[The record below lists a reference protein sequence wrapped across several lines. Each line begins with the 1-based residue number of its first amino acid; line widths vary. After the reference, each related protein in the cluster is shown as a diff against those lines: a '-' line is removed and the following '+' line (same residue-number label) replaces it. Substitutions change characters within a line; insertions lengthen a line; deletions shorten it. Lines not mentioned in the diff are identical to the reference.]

1 MTETGSEPATDRT
14 DRPAS
19 LEPGAGTGQR
29 HAALDVLAPT
39 AALAVGMLCWWAVT
53 AAGTVPSFI
62 LPSPTAVAAQLL
74 GNPELYAQNA
84 LSTLEKVVYGGS
96 VGIATGFLLA
106 VLVAYLPWVRT
117 AVYPYLVAVRVLPK
131 IAVAPLLLIYLG
143 TGTQTAIVFVA
154 LIAFFPLVLNTA
166 AGLDRAPTEHRE
178 LLRSVDAGAL
188 ERIVYVDLPY
198 ALPDVFAGLKQ
209 SVTLA
214 VVGAVVG
221 EWVIADDGLGFL
233 VLMGSEN
240 VRPEV
245 MLAALSVLLALGL
258 ALYGSVVLVQRG
270 IRRRLGLEAMDRR

>member
-1 MTETGSEPATDRT
+1 MDRRAPLETGADADR
-14 DRPAS
+14 R
-19 LEPGAGTGQR
+19 R
-29 HAALDVLAPT
+29 AAADVLAPT
-39 AALAVGMLCWWAVT
+39 AALAVGVLCWWLVT
-53 AAGTVPSFI
+53 AAGAVPSFI

-74 GNPELYAQNA
+74 GSPELYARNV

-96 VGIATGFLLA
+96 VGVVAGFLLA
-106 VLVAYLPWVRT
+106 VLVAYLPWFRT

-143 TGTQTAIVFVA
+143 TGTTTAIVFVA
-154 LIAFFPLVLNTA
+154 LITFFPLVLNTA
-166 AGLDRAPTEHRE
+166 AGLDRAPTEHRD

-188 ERIVYVDLPY
+188 ERFAVVDLPY

-245 MLAALSVLLALGL
+245 MLAALSVLIGMGL
-258 ALYGSVVLVQRG
+258 ALYGAVVLVQRG
-270 IRRRLGLEAMDRR
+270 VRRWLGFDVAARR